1 MKKSGR
7 QKTGGQKTGGQKTG
21 RQKIGLS
28 QRQEFFLVLFLL
40 AAGIFIRAFHF
51 GMSPVGIHQDE
62 AMTAVDAL
70 ALSRY
75 GTDRYGMRFP
85 VHFTAWTGSQQSALL
100 AYCMV
105 PFIRF
110 FGFSTVTIRLP
121 MLVVSS
127 LGLLALYF
135 LGKNL
140 GGVRTGLILQA
151 LGVICPWH
159 YMQSRWS
166 FDCNM
171 FPHMFLFGV
180 CFLLGGLRKKW
191 MLYLSMAFFAL
202 CCYSYGVADYSVP
215 LFLLVAAVW
224 LLRRKL
230 LRLGELMIC
239 FCIFTA
245 LALPEYLSMLLT
257 MLGKD
262 SIETPLFT
270 IPSFLESFRGND
282 ILLTNFSWEQ
292 LWKNIVSTVTVV
304 WGSGDRSAT
313 NTIVRFGPVY
323 YLTVVFFFIG
333 MGMLAGRLRGSRA
346 TCGKGWRPDRE
357 AATAR
362 PGCGGEEDAGKSR
375 RNDSQAA
382 VPEQRETACALL
394 LFWLIMGI
402 WVGLITREVTINRI
416 NVIFYA
422 VLAAAALG
430 IGWCLDR
437 WKLLF
442 LPIGAYYGI
451 SALLFAGTYFGTW
464 ADVSRIYYFD
474 PYVQA
479 LEYAKELACDAYYI
493 TPDPQG
499 EGVNAV
505 GEILTLYCH
514 EIDALYY
521 QGISNEQE
529 GVEYLPFQERYH
541 FTEVSE
547 ELLAENEGKRAV
559 YLINAK
565 SLSLFD
571 GEKYEITSFYDSYFV
586 IQEK

>member
-1 MKKSGR
+1 MKWSVNLPIKFS
-7 QKTGGQKTGGQKTG
+7 KK
-21 RQKIGLS
+21 
-28 QRQEFFLVLFLL
+28 QEVFLVLLLL
-40 AAGIFIRAFHF
+40 AVGVFIRAFHF
-51 GMSPVGIHQDE
+51 GISPIGIHQDE

-70 ALSRY
+70 ALSQY

-85 VHFTAWTGSQQSALL
+85 VHFTGWVAGQQSVLL

-105 PFIRF
+105 PFIRL
-110 FGFSTVTIRLP
+110 FGFSTVTVRLP
-121 MLVVSS
+121 MLAVSC

-140 GGVRTGLILQA
+140 GGVRTGLLLLL

-180 CFLLGGLRKKW
+180 CFLLAGVRKKR
-191 MLYLSMAFFAL
+191 MLLYVSMVFFAL

-215 LFLLVAAVW
+215 LFLLAAAVY

-230 LRLGELMIC
+230 IRAGELLAC
-239 FCIFTA
+239 GGIFAA

-257 MLGKD
+257 VLGRE
-262 SIETPLFT
+262 SIGTPLFT
-270 IPSFLESFRGND
+270 IPSFPESFRGND

-323 YLTVVFFFIG
+323 YLTVVFFCIG
-333 MGMLAGRLRGSRA
+333 LAVISVRLF
-346 TCGKGWRPDRE
+346 GKGRQGRDYGE
-357 AATAR
+357 NKD
-362 PGCGGEEDAGKSR
+362 GG
-375 RNDSQAA
+375 
-382 VPEQRETACALL
+382 QRQLTCVLL
-394 LFWLIMGI
+394 LLWLIMGI
-402 WVGLITREVTINRI
+402 WVGLVTREVTINRI

-422 VLAAAALG
+422 VLAIAAAG
-430 IGWCLDR
+430 IEWCLDKQ
-437 WKLLF
+437 KLLI
-442 LPIGAYYGI
+442 LPVGAYYGVC
-451 SALLFAGTYFGTW
+451 ALLFAAAYFGSW
-464 ADVSRIYYFD
+464 SEVSRIYYYD

-479 LEYAKELACDAYYI
+479 LEFAENLDCDIYYI

-499 EGVNAV
+499 EGVKAV
-505 GEILTLYCH
+505 GEILTMYCH

-521 QGISNEQE
+521 QGASNVQKGEE
-529 GVEYLPFQERYH
+529 CLPYSERYR
-541 FTEVSE
+541 FMDVSRE
-547 ELLAENEGKRAV
+547 ILAENAGKPVV
-559 YLINAK
+559 YLISHD
-565 SLSLFD
+565 SLQLFD
-571 GEKYEITSFYDSYFV
+571 GGSYDITSFYDNYYV
-586 IQEK
+586 IVEK